1 MITMIAIQ
9 QESLTHGET
18 MKQNMKRKKKLTND
32 KFQMKIGNVSRKV
45 WFLCV
50 YMLNW
55 CFVL

>member
-1 MITMIAIQ
+1 MIEIQ
-9 QESLTHGET
+9 QESFTHGET
-18 MKQNMKRKKKLTND
+18 MKQNMKRKKVTND
-32 KFQMKIGNVSRKV
+32 KVQMKIGNVSRKV